1 MIWKAKRNRYR
12 SRATSTE
19 VLKRRTRGP
28 EHLESRRLLAADPLH
43 VGVVY
48 LETDYLETDQDVG
61 SDSKGDRFIL
71 SFNGGVAN
79 TKLTEVRIRTDKDD
93 DGLSVGDSIYDT
105 VIGGRGKSGAHD
117 FQIVNVV
124 TRDGQQVKAMASIE
138 DGGQE
143 LVLRLS
149 DFRAGD
155 RLEFSVDV
163 DEVLRNAADL
173 AVFNDRLDVITS
185 GQEFQDSIL
194 AVTLEAP
201 HYETSQADA
210 IFVNGYGDPISAHGL
225 DLPPDQGDHVDSRP
239 DRSAAAILSLTQTPK
254 PIEISG
260 HVWLDNDLDARRASG
275 ETMLDGVE
283 ITLFRQ
289 TEMGEYVDT
298 GYRATTDV
306 NGKYHFPR
314 SLGIP
319 PGKYRL
325 VEAQP
330 ENLMSVAAVPGTM
343 NGVAVG
349 QADSADMLSGLD
361 VPLGDSVALNY
372 DFAEAQPAALAGFV
386 YLDSDNDGVRDPG
399 EEGIPDVDVQ
409 LVPISTLV
417 PQSTL
422 VMTTGHDGSY
432 SFSDLSPGQYEVVE
446 LLQPDDLFDG
456 TDKAGQINGATIGAA
471 QNPGDLIHSIFLAG
485 GDAGFEYNFAE
496 ISAGSISGIVY
507 LASPNHDCHE
517 QHARVES
524 TPLVGVE
531 VALQDSR
538 GVLVAQTSTNA
549 DGSYAFHGLP
559 TGNYRL
565 VQFTPQGVIDG
576 TSHVGMIDGVPVGL
590 SVGGTL
596 IHDVTMS
603 TGGVGVGY
611 DFCEALP
618 ASISGY
624 VYHDES
630 GDGVRD
636 ADEIPIS
643 SVDVQLIDQSGAT
656 VATVETDS
664 EGHYEFERI
673 APGVYSI
680 VAEQPFGYVD
690 GIDSVGTV
698 QGELTGSKQ
707 GNDELSGVHVKQGQ
721 SAVEYNFG
729 EGLPASLAGRVHLD
743 QDGDCLFDADEPT
756 LSGVVVRLFD
766 YLGAEVQQV
775 ITDLEGRY
783 AFVDIAPGEYTVV
796 QEQPDGYLEGGA
808 SVGNLGGKVLD
819 ASRIGQVLLAS
830 GQDATGYDFCEQLGA
845 ELTGYVFADFDNDCH
860 FDEGDPG
867 IIGVAIEL
875 RDESGTV
882 ISSTLTDAVGF
893 YQFSGLAAGIY
904 SVHEIQPE
912 GWLQGH
918 QTAGSAGGNDR
929 SDDMIT
935 DVPIGW
941 GETLENYDFCELM
954 PASVQGTVWQESDAN
969 QQYDAGEVPVPGV
982 LIELLGVAEP
992 SAPQT
997 VFETTYTDA
1006 QGNYRFEG
1014 LMPGIYTIRQT
1025 QPNGLFHGGQVV
1037 GDHGGSDSVENM
1049 LTDLTLAV
1057 GSDATEYNFP
1067 EVPPVSLSGYVFQD
1081 GETLRLAAALLPE
1094 SLRKYSD
1101 GLLTSDDVRLEG
1113 VSLELR
1119 DALGM
1124 PVPAHDFLPNYPA
1137 DAFLAS
1143 TDVTGFYEFTG
1154 LRPGTY
1160 HVYQRQ
1166 PLGFV
1171 DGIDTAGSMGGQPIN
1186 VADRQDTELQTVLAM
1201 LSNTPGSEP
1210 GTDAILNITL
1220 AGGDSEHNNFS
1231 ELRVVKS
1238 EVPQQPRELVV
1249 QTPQVIVPIET
1260 FDSTIRIATF
1270 VDPVT
1275 ASTANRMYDE
1285 WAVSWHLSVINGG
1298 FPRGEKGGGGI
1309 FRGASSKSRSQA
1321 WIGGVHASGRWTI
1334 QGVDGRQDSETV
1346 HPSEFDLGDED
1357 AIALAGDFDG
1367 DGSDEPVIY
1376 VAGQWFVDLNGN
1388 GFWDPGDLWI
1398 ELGTAL
1404 DRPVVGDWD
1413 GDGKDDVGIFG
1424 RQWQRDPQ
1432 RIKRDLGLSD
1442 PANKRRRQAMRADDY
1457 DVNPTVAETD
1467 PRRFLQRGDS
1477 GKLRADVVDHVFKYG
1492 EQVDTP
1498 IVGDWNGDG
1507 IDQIAVFRGGK
1518 WLLDSDGDGRWTD
1531 RDQKINYGQP
1541 GDQPIV
1547 GDFNGDEIDE
1557 IGVVR
1562 GDVWIIDTDG
1572 DQRITG
1578 NDKQIVVPRPSQ
1590 DSQPVVGDFD
1600 GDGLDEPGYYDEAA

>member
-79 TKLTEVRIRTDKDD
+79 TKLTEVRIRTDKDG
-93 DGLSVGDSIYDT
+93 DGLSIGDSIYDT
-105 VIGGRGKSGAHD
+105 AIGGRGKSGAHD
-117 FQIVNVV
+117 FQIVKVV
-124 TRDGQQVKAMASIE
+124 TQDGQQVNATASIE

-210 IFVNGYGDPISAHGL
+210 IFVNGYGDPVSVHGL
-225 DLPPDQGDHVDSRP
+225 DLPPDQGDDIDSRP
-239 DRSAAAILSLTQTPK
+239 DRSAAAILSLVQTPK

-260 HVWLDNDLDARRASG
+260 HVWLDNDLDANREPG
-275 ETMLDGVE
+275 EAMLNGVE

-289 TEMGEYVDT
+289 TESGDYVDT

-306 NGKYHFPR
+306 NGKYHFPT

-319 PGKYRL
+319 PGHYRL
-325 VEAQP
+325 VETQP
-330 ENLMSVAAVPGTM
+330 DNLMSVAAVPGTM
-343 NGVAVG
+343 NGDAVG
-349 QADSADMLSGLD
+349 QADSADMLSALHI
-361 VPLGDSVALNY
+361 PLGDSVALNY
-372 DFAEAQPAALAGFV
+372 DFAEAQPATLTGFV
-386 YLDSDNDGVRDPG
+386 YLDSNNDGVRDPG
-399 EEGIPDVDVQ
+399 EEGIPDVNVQ
-409 LVPISTLV
+409 LVPTSTLV

-422 VMTTGHDGSY
+422 VMSTASDGSY
-432 SFSDLSPGQYEVVE
+432 SFSDLSPGSYEVVE
-446 LLQPDDLFDG
+446 LEQPDDLLDG
-456 TDKAGQINGATIGAA
+456 IDKAGQVDGVTIGAA
-471 QNPGDLIHSIFLAG
+471 QNPGDLIHSISLAG
-485 GDAGFEYNFAE
+485 GDAGVEYNFAE
-496 ISAGSISGIVY
+496 IPAGSLAGIVY
-507 LASPNHDCHE
+507 LASPDNDCHE
-517 QHARVES
+517 QQSRVES

-531 VALQDSR
+531 IALQDSR

-559 TGNYRL
+559 IGKYRL

-576 TSHVGMIDGVPVGL
+576 TSHVGVIDDVAVGI
-590 SVGGTL
+590 GIDGTL
-596 IHDVTMS
+596 INDITMS
-603 TGGVGVGY
+603 PGGVGVGY

-630 GDGVRD
+630 NEGARD
-636 ADEIPIS
+636 PNEMPIS
-643 SVDVQLIDQSGAT
+643 GVGVQLVDDSGT
-656 VATVETDS
+656 TIATVETDS

-680 VAEQPFGYVD
+680 IAEQPVGYSD
-690 GIDSVGTV
+690 GIDSVGTI
-698 QGELTGSKQ
+698 QGELTGNNQ
-707 GNDELSGVHVKQGQ
+707 VNDKLSDVRVKQGQ

-729 EGLPASLAGRVHLD
+729 EVLPASLAGRVHVDL
-743 QDGDCLFDADEPT
+743 DGDCLFDADEPT
-756 LSGVVVRLFD
+756 LSGVVIRLFD
-766 YLGAEVQQV
+766 HLGAEVEQV
-775 ITDLEGRY
+775 VTDLDGRY
-783 AFVDIAPGEYTVV
+783 AFVDVAPGEYTVV
-796 QEQPDGYLEGGA
+796 EDQPDGYFEGGA
-808 SVGNLGGKVLD
+808 SAGNLGGNVLD

-830 GQDATGYDFCEQLGA
+830 GQDATDYDFCEQLGA
-845 ELTGYVFADFDNDCH
+845 ELTGHVFADFNDDCQ
-860 FDEGDPG
+860 FDEGDTG
-867 IIGVAIEL
+867 IIDVAIEL
-875 RDESGTV
+875 RDDSGTV
-882 ISSTLTDAVGF
+882 IASTLTDATGF

-904 SVHEIQPE
+904 SVHEVQPE

-918 QTAGSAGGNDR
+918 QTAGSAGGNDS
-929 SDDMIT
+929 SDDLIT
-935 DVPIGW
+935 DVPVGW
-941 GETLENYDFCELM
+941 GDTLNHYDFCELM
-954 PASVQGTVWQESDAN
+954 PASVQGMVWQETDEN
-969 QQYDAGEVPVPGV
+969 QQYDAGEVPIPGV
-982 LIELLGVAEP
+982 LIELLGASE
-992 SAPQT
+992 T
-997 VFETTYTDA
+997 VLETTQTDA

-1014 LMPGIYTIRQT
+1014 LMPGVYAIRQT
-1025 QPNGLFHGGQVV
+1025 QPDGLFHGGQVV
-1037 GDHGGSDSVENM
+1037 GDHGGSDSIDDM
-1049 LTDLTLAV
+1049 LTGLTLAV
-1057 GSDATEYNFP
+1057 GTDAVDYNFP
-1067 EVPPVSLSGYVFQD
+1067 EVPPASLSGFVFQD
-1081 GETLRLAAALLPE
+1081 GEAIRLAAALRPE
-1094 SLRKYSD
+1094 SLREYSD

-1124 PVPAHDFLPNYPA
+1124 PVPADDFLPGYA
-1137 DAFLAS
+1137 TDAFIAS
-1143 TDVTGFYEFTG
+1143 TDVTGFYQFTG

-1166 PLGFV
+1166 PIGFV
-1171 DGIDTAGSMGGQPIN
+1171 DGLDTAGSTGGQPVN
-1186 VADRQDTELQTVLAM
+1186 VADQQNAELQSLVAM
-1201 LSNTPGSEP
+1201 LSNTLDSEP
-1210 GTDAILNITL
+1210 GTDAILNVMIS
-1220 AGGDSEHNNFS
+1220 AGEESEHNNFS
-1231 ELRVVKS
+1231 ELRVVKA

-1249 QTPQVIVPIET
+1249 QVPQVIVPIET

-1275 ASTANRMYDE
+1275 VSTASQMYDD

-1298 FPRGEKGGGGI
+1298 FPRGEKVEDGI
-1309 FRGASSKSRSQA
+1309 FRGASSRSRSQA
-1321 WIGGVHASGRWTI
+1321 WVGGVHAGGRWSFEGI
-1334 QGVDGRQDSETV
+1334 DGSRSSETV
-1346 HPSEFDLGDED
+1346 NPSEFDLGDEG
-1357 AIALAGDFDG
+1357 AIALSGDFDG

-1457 DVNPTVAETD
+1457 DANPAVSETD

-1498 IVGDWNGDG
+1498 MVGDWNGDG
-1507 IDQIAVFRGGK
+1507 IDQIAVFRDGK

-1531 RDQKINYGQP
+1531 RDQKVEYGQP

-1562 GDVWIIDTDG
+1562 GNVWIIDSDG

-1578 NDKQIVVPRPSQ
+1578 NDKQIVLPRPSP

-1600 GDGLDEPGYYDEAA
+1600 GDGLDEPGYYDEAG

>member
-12 SRATSTE
+12 SRANSTE

-28 EHLESRRLLAADPLH
+28 EHLEPRRLLAADPLH

-79 TKLTEVRIRTDKDD
+79 TKLTEVRIGTDKDG
-93 DGLSVGDSIYDT
+93 DGLTIGDSIYDT
-105 VIGGRGKSGAHD
+105 AVGGRGKSGAHD
-117 FQIVNVV
+117 FQIVKVI
-124 TRDGQQVKAMASIE
+124 TRDGQQVHATASIE

-185 GQEFQDSIL
+185 GQEFHDSIL

-201 HYETSQADA
+201 HYETSHADA
-210 IFVNGYGDPISAHGL
+210 IFVNGYGNPISAYGL
-225 DLPPDQGDHVDSRP
+225 DLPPDEGDDIDSRP
-239 DRSAAAILSLTQTPK
+239 DRSAAAILSLVQTPK

-260 HVWLDNDLDARRASG
+260 HVWLDNDLDSRREPG
-275 ETMLDGVE
+275 EAMLHGVE
-283 ITLFRQ
+283 ITLFQQ
-289 TEMGEYVDT
+289 TESGDYVET
-298 GYRATTDV
+298 GYRATTDA
-306 NGKYHFPR
+306 NGKYHFPT
-314 SLGIP
+314 SLGIQ
-319 PGKYRL
+319 PGQYRL
-325 VEAQP
+325 VQTQP
-330 ENLMSVAAVPGTM
+330 ENLMSVAAIPGTM
-343 NGVAVG
+343 NGDSVG
-349 QADSADMLSGLD
+349 QADSADILSALEI
-361 VPLGDSVALNY
+361 PFGDSVALNY
-372 DFAEAQPAALAGFV
+372 DFAETQPATLAGFV
-386 YLDSDNDGVRDPG
+386 YLDSNNNGVRDPG
-399 EEGIPDVDVQ
+399 EEGIPDVKVQ

-422 VMTTGHDGSY
+422 VMSTASDGSY
-432 SFSDLSPGQYEVVE
+432 SFSDLSPGSYEVVE
-446 LLQPDDLFDG
+446 LEQPDDLLDG
-456 TDKAGQINGATIGAA
+456 IDMAGRVGGVTIGVA
-471 QNPGDLIHSIFLAG
+471 QNPGDLIHSVSLAG
-485 GDAGFEYNFAE
+485 GDAAVGYNFAE
-496 ISAGSISGIVY
+496 IPASSLSGIVY
-507 LASPNHDCHE
+507 LASTDNDCHE
-517 QHARVES
+517 QQARVES

-531 VALQDSR
+531 IALQDSQ

-549 DGSYAFHGLP
+549 DGSYAFYGLS
-559 TGNYRL
+559 TGQYRL

-576 TSHVGMIDGVPVGL
+576 TSHVGLIDDVPSGI
-590 SVGGTL
+590 SIGGTL
-596 IHDVTMS
+596 IHDIAMS
-603 TGGVGVGY
+603 AGGVGVGY

-630 GDGVRD
+630 NEGSRD
-636 ADEIPIS
+636 PDEMAIS
-643 SVDVQLIDQSGAT
+643 GIAVQLVDESGRT
-656 VATVETDS
+656 IATVETGS
-664 EGHYEFERI
+664 EGRYEFEEI

-680 VAEQPFGYVD
+680 IAEQPAGYSD
-690 GIDSVGTV
+690 GIDSVGTI
-698 QGELTGSKQ
+698 QGELTGNNEV
-707 GNDELSGVHVKQGQ
+707 NDELSDVHIKQGQ

-729 EGLPASLAGRVHLD
+729 EVLPASLAGRVHVDL
-743 QDGDCLFDADEPT
+743 DGDCLFDADEPT
-756 LSGVVVRLFD
+756 LSGVVIRLFD
-766 YLGAEVQQV
+766 HLGTEIEQV
-775 ITDLEGRY
+775 VTNLDGRY
-783 AFVDIAPGEYTVV
+783 AFVDVSPGEYTVV
-796 QEQPDGYLEGGA
+796 QEQPDGYFEGGA
-808 SVGNLGGKVLD
+808 SAGNLGGKVLD

-830 GQDATGYDFCEQLGA
+830 GQDATDYDFCEQLSA
-845 ELTGYVFADFDNDCH
+845 ELTGHVFADFNDDCQ
-860 FDEGDPG
+860 FDEGDSG

-875 RDESGTV
+875 RDDSGMVIASTV
-882 ISSTLTDAVGF
+882 TDASGF

-904 SVHEIQPE
+904 SVREIQPE
-912 GWLQGH
+912 GWLQGR

-929 SDDMIT
+929 SEDLIT

-941 GETLENYDFCELM
+941 GDTLSGYDFCELM
-954 PASVQGTVWQESDAN
+954 PASVRGRVWQDSDGN
-969 QQYDAGEVPVPGV
+969 HQYDSGEVPIPGV
-982 LIELLGVAEP
+982 LIELLGASEN
-992 SAPQT
+992 T
-997 VFETTYTDA
+997 LGTTHTDEH
-1006 QGNYRFEG
+1006 GHYHFEG
-1014 LMPGIYTIRQT
+1014 LMPGVYAIRQT
-1025 QPNGLFHGGQVV
+1025 QPDGVFHGGQVV
-1037 GDHGGSDSVENM
+1037 GDHGGSDVFEDM
-1049 LTDLTLAV
+1049 LTGLTLAV
-1057 GSDATEYNFP
+1057 GSDAVEYNFP
-1067 EVPPVSLSGYVFQD
+1067 EVPPASLSGFVFQD
-1081 GETLRLAAALLPE
+1081 GEAIRFAEVLRPE
-1094 SLRKYSD
+1094 SLRQYSD
-1101 GLLTSDDVRLEG
+1101 GLLTSEDVRLKG
-1113 VSLELR
+1113 VTLELR

-1124 PVPAHDFLPNYPA
+1124 PVPVHDFLPGYA
-1137 DAFLAS
+1137 IDAFIAA
-1143 TDVTGFYEFTG
+1143 TDDTGFYEFTG

-1166 PLGFV
+1166 PVGFV
-1171 DGIDTAGSMGGQPIN
+1171 DGLDTAGSTGGQPIN
-1186 VADRQDTELQTVLAM
+1186 VADQQNAELLSLVAM
-1201 LSNTPGSEP
+1201 LSNTLDTEP
-1210 GTDAILNITL
+1210 GTDAILNVTIA
-1220 AGGDSEHNNFS
+1220 AGEDSENNNFS
-1231 ELRVVKS
+1231 ELRVVKT
-1238 EVPQQPRELVV
+1238 EVPQQPRGSVV
-1249 QTPQVIVPIET
+1249 QVPRVMVPIET

-1275 ASTANRMYDE
+1275 VSTASRMYDD

-1298 FPRGEKGGGGI
+1298 FPRGDILEDGI
-1309 FRGASSKSRSQA
+1309 FRGASSKSSRQA
-1321 WIGGVHASGRWTI
+1321 WVGGVHAGGRWTVSDI
-1334 QGVDGRQDSETV
+1334 DGEGRSSVTV
-1346 HPSEFDLGDED
+1346 NPSEFDLGGDN
-1357 AIALAGDFDG
+1357 AIALSGDFDG

-1442 PANKRRRQAMRADDY
+1442 PANKRRRQAMRAGDY
-1457 DVNPTVAETD
+1457 DASPAVTETD

-1477 GKLRADVVDHVFKYG
+1477 GQLRADAVDHVFKYG

-1498 IVGDWNGDG
+1498 MVGDWNGDG
-1507 IDQIAVFRGGK
+1507 IDQIAVFRDGQ
-1518 WLLDSDGDGRWTD
+1518 WLLDSDGDGRWTE
-1531 RDQKINYGQP
+1531 RDQRAEYGQP

-1562 GDVWIIDTDG
+1562 GNVWIIDSDG

-1578 NDKQIVVPRPSQ
+1578 NDKQIILSRPSQ

-1600 GDGLDEPGYYDEAA
+1600 GDGIDEPGYYDEAG

>member
-1 MIWKAKRNRYR
+1 M
-12 SRATSTE
+12 
-19 VLKRRTRGP
+19 KRRTRGP

-79 TKLTEVRIRTDKDD
+79 TKLTEVRIRTDKDG
-93 DGLSVGDSIYDT
+93 DGLSIGDSIYDT
-105 VIGGRGKSGAHD
+105 TVGGRGKSGAHD
-117 FQIVNVV
+117 FQLVNVV
-124 TRDGQQVKAMASIE
+124 TREGQQVNAMASIE

-163 DEVLRNAADL
+163 DEILRNAADL
-173 AVFNDRLDVITS
+173 TVFNDRLDVITS

-201 HYETSQADA
+201 HYETSHADA
-210 IFVNGYGDPISAHGL
+210 IFVNGYGDPISVHGL

-239 DRSAAAILSLTQTPK
+239 DRSAAAILSLVQSPT

-260 HVWLDNDLDARRASG
+260 HVWLDNDLNARRESG
-275 ETMLDGVE
+275 EIMLEGVE

-289 TEMGEYVDT
+289 TETGEYVDT

-306 NGKYHFPR
+306 NGKYYFPS

-319 PGKYRL
+319 PGQYRL
-325 VEAQP
+325 VETQP
-330 ENLMSVAAVPGTM
+330 ENLMSVAAVPGTV
-343 NGVAVG
+343 NGDAVG
-349 QADSADMLSGLD
+349 QADSVDMLSDLEIS
-361 VPLGDSVALNY
+361 LGDSVALNY

-386 YLDSDNDGVRDPG
+386 YLDSDNDGVRDPD
-399 EEGIPDVDVQ
+399 EEGIADVDVQ

-422 VMTTGHDGSY
+422 VMTTANDGSY
-432 SFSDLSPGQYEVVE
+432 AFSDVSPGDYEVAE
-446 LLQPDDLFDG
+446 LLQPGGLLDG
-456 TDKAGQINGATIGAA
+456 TDMAGQVDGVTNGAA
-471 QNPGDLIHSIFLAG
+471 QNPGDLIHSVSLAG
-485 GDAGFEYNFAE
+485 GDSGVEYNFAE
-496 ISAGSISGIVY
+496 ILAGSVSGIVY
-507 LASPNHDCHE
+507 LASPDNDCHE
-517 QHARVES
+517 QQARIQS

-549 DGSYAFHGLP
+549 DGSYAFEGVAS
-559 TGNYRL
+559 GNYRL
-565 VQFTPQGVIDG
+565 VQFTPRGVMDG
-576 TSHVGMIDGVPVGL
+576 TSHVGMIDDVPVGI
-590 SVGGTL
+590 SAGGTL
-596 IHDVTMS
+596 IYDIILNP
-603 TGGVGVGY
+603 GGAGVGY

-630 GDGVRD
+630 NEGIRD
-636 ADEIPIS
+636 PNEMPING
-643 SVDVQLIDQSGAT
+643 VDVLLIDGSGAT
-656 VATVETDS
+656 IATSETDS
-664 EGHYEFERI
+664 EGLYEFERI
-673 APGVYSI
+673 VPGVYSI
-680 VAEQPFGYVD
+680 IAEQPIGYSD
-690 GIDSVGTV
+690 GIDSVGTI
-698 QGELTGSKQ
+698 QGELTGNNQ
-707 GNDELSGVHVKQGQ
+707 VNDELTGVHVKQGQ

-729 EGLPASLAGRVHLD
+729 EVLPASLTGRVHVDL
-743 QDGDCLFDADEPT
+743 DGDCLFDADEPT
-756 LSGVVVRLFD
+756 LSGVVIRLFD
-766 YLGAEVQQV
+766 YLGVEVKHV
-775 ITDLEGRY
+775 VTDLDGRY
-783 AFVDIAPGEYTVV
+783 AFVDVAPGEYTVV
-796 QEQPDGYLEGGA
+796 EEQPDGYFEGVA
-808 SVGNLGGKVLD
+808 SAGSLGGKVLD
-819 ASRIGQVLLAS
+819 ASRIGNVLLAS
-830 GQDATGYDFCEQLGA
+830 GQDAIDYDFCEQLGA
-845 ELTGYVFADFDNDCH
+845 ELKGHVFADFDDDSQ
-860 FDEGDPG
+860 FDAGDSG

-875 RDESGTV
+875 RDDSGVVT
-882 ISSTLTDAVGF
+882 SSTVTDASGA

-904 SVHEIQPE
+904 SVHEVQPE

-918 QTAGSAGGNDR
+918 QTAGSAGGND
-929 SDDMIT
+929 SIDDLIT
-935 DVPIGW
+935 DVPVGW
-941 GETLENYDFCELM
+941 GDTLEHYDFCELM
-954 PASVQGTVWQESDAN
+954 PASVQGTVWQELDAN
-969 QQYDAGEVPVPGV
+969 QQYDAGEVPIPGV
-982 LIELLGVAEP
+982 LIELLGE
-992 SAPQT
+992 SELGKSET
-997 VFETTYTDA
+997 VLDTTHTDA
-1006 QGNYRFEG
+1006 QGQYRFEG
-1014 LMPGIYTIRQT
+1014 LTPGVYAIRQT
-1025 QPNGLFHGGQVV
+1025 QPDGWFHGGQLV
-1037 GDHGGSDSVENM
+1037 GDHGGSDSVEDM
-1049 LTDLTLAV
+1049 LIGLVLMV
-1057 GSDATEYNFP
+1057 GSEAVEYDFP
-1067 EVPPVSLSGYVFQD
+1067 EVPPVSLSGFVFQD
-1081 GETLRLAAALLPE
+1081 GETLRLAAAPRPE
-1094 SLRKYSD
+1094 SLREYSD
-1101 GLLTSDDVRLEG
+1101 GFLTGDDVRLEE

-1119 DALGM
+1119 DALGR
-1124 PVPAHDFLPNYPA
+1124 PVPAHDFLPGYAA
-1137 DAFLAS
+1137 DAFLAA
-1143 TDVTGFYEFTG
+1143 TDVAGFYEFNG

-1166 PLGFV
+1166 PIGFV
-1171 DGIDTAGSMGGQPIN
+1171 DGIDMAGSTGGHPIN
-1186 VADRQDTELQTVLAM
+1186 VADQQNAELQPLIAM

-1210 GTDAILNITL
+1210 GTDAILNVTIA
-1220 AGGDSEHNNFS
+1220 AGEDSEHNNFS
-1231 ELRVVKS
+1231 ELRVVKA

-1249 QTPQVIVPIET
+1249 QVPQVIVPIET

-1270 VDPVT
+1270 VDPVAIST
-1275 ASTANRMYDE
+1275 ASRMYDE

-1298 FPRGEKGGGGI
+1298 FPRGEKVEDGI

-1321 WIGGVHASGRWTI
+1321 WIGGVHAGGRWTI
-1334 QGVDGRQDSETV
+1334 QGMDGSRDSETV
-1346 HPSEFDLGDED
+1346 HPSEFDLGDEG
-1357 AIALAGDFDG
+1357 AIALSGDFDG
-1367 DGSDEPVIY
+1367 DGFDEPVIY

-1398 ELGTAL
+1398 ELGTEL

-1442 PANKRRRQAMRADDY
+1442 PANKRRRQAMRADGY
-1457 DVNPTVAETD
+1457 DANSVVPETD

-1498 IVGDWNGDG
+1498 MVGDWNGDG
-1507 IDQIAVFRGGK
+1507 IDQVAVFRGGK

-1531 RDQKINYGQP
+1531 RDQKIDYGQP
-1541 GDQPIV
+1541 GDQPVV

-1572 DQRITG
+1572 DHRITG

-1590 DSQPVVGDFD
+1590 QSQPVVGDFD